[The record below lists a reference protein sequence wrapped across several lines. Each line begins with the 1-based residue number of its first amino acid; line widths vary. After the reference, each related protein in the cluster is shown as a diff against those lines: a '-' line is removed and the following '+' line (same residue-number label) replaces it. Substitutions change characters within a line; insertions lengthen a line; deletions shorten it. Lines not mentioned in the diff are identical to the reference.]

1 MVYISISAGHREF
14 HMHQLEVA
22 LLFNPARNIKQ
33 ASFISCASSNN
44 NNSTWL
50 GTVETLVPQQ
60 KKKFKVLFSL
70 HTKKYQKLHQY

>member
-1 MVYISISAGHREF
+1 MVYISISAGHLEF
-14 HMHQLEVA
+14 HMHQLEVE
-22 LLFNPARNIKQ
+22 LFSPSRNIKQ

-44 NNSTWL
+44 NSSTWL

-60 KKKFKVLFSL
+60 KKKFKVFFSL